1 MNRKLELMKEEYMK
15 LHASEELKARVT
27 ETMNKQS
34 NKHFALRRRTAG
46 LAACIAVLLIVS
58 LNVSQS
64 LAATMADMPGMSGI
78 VRVLTFGR
86 YAVEDK
92 GFHADIVTPHIEGL
106 LDKELEDKLNNDF
119 KEYADSVIAAF
130 EKDVKELKEE
140 FPDSEI
146 HYGIDSGYEIRTD
159 NDKILAID
167 VYLVNTVGSSSTT
180 HKFYTIDK
188 ASGKLITLKSLFQ
201 DGADY
206 VGVLN
211 SYLVSEMKRQ
221 NEAGLNMFWV
231 DDPDM
236 GSFESIRQDQN
247 FYINTDGRLVIC
259 FDKYEIAPGASGS
272 PEFVIPEEVIQ
283 DIRK

>member
-1 MNRKLELMKEEYMK
+1 MKKKLEFMKEEYMR
-15 LHASEELKARVT
+15 LNASEELKARVA
-27 ETMNKQS
+27 ETMNKQG
-34 NKHFALRRRTAG
+34 NKHFTLRRRTAG

-106 LDKELEDKLNNDF
+106 LDKELEEKLNNDF

-167 VYLVNTVGSSSTT
+167 IYLVNTVGSSSTT

-188 ASGKLITLKSLFQ
+188 ASGKLITLKSLFK

-206 VGVLN
+206 VSVLN
-211 SYLVSEMKRQ
+211 SYLVGEMKRQ
-221 NEAGLNMFWV
+221 NEADLNMFWV
-231 DDPDM
+231 DDPEM

-247 FYINTDGRLVIC
+247 FYINEDGLLVIC

-272 PEFVIPEEVIQ
+272 PEFVIPEDIIR